1 MYLVV
6 ESKWDEKCTML
17 MKRAKNKLNN
27 GDYSGCLK
35 DITLSDKIL
44 KA

>member
-1 MYLVV
+1 MVL
-6 ESKWDEKCTML
+6 ENRWDKKCSVL

-44 KA
+44 KS